1 MAEINKDEQIQILP
15 VLSPSSGGLQ
25 YRSYTI
31 TVEPATKFYR
41 ITNAMMQTLG
51 LLSLAAWFILLIA
64 LLGISFS
71 VLNNLESVNVI
82 RSQNIVSAEDFEN
95 TQ

>member
-1 MAEINKDEQIQILP
+1 MAEINKDEQIQMLP
-15 VLSPSSGGLQ
+15 VLEPSNNGLQ
-25 YRSYTI
+25 YRTYTI

-41 ITNAMMQTLG
+41 ITNMMMQALG
-51 LLSLAAWFILLIA
+51 LLSLAAWFLLLVA

-82 RSQNIVSAEDFEN
+82 RSQNVVSAEDFETN
-95 TQ
+95 Q

>member
-15 VLSPSSGGLQ
+15 VLTPSHNGLQ
-25 YRSYTI
+25 YRTYTI

-41 ITNAMMQTLG
+41 ITNMMMQALG

-82 RSQNIVSAEDFEN
+82 RSQNVVSAEDFQN
-95 TQ
+95 SQ